1 MKFAIKKIT
10 TEEVEISF
18 PLFLK
23 EKRTVGAF
31 QRIAIISEKKVITI
45 RRNDNPDCLFYST
58 LFHNY
63 IPSSFDPNDYD
74 IITEDEFWEEYEK
87 VEEGLSENINSLRPL
102 SV

>member
-1 MKFAIKKIT
+1 MKIITKKIT
-10 TEEVEISF
+10 MEETEISF
-18 PLFLK
+18 PVFLK
-23 EKRTVGAF
+23 EKAISSLTEC
-31 QRIAIISEKKVITI
+31 IAIISEKEVITT

-63 IPSSFDPNDYD
+63 IPSSFDPTDYD
-74 IITEDEFWEEYEK
+74 SITENEFWKEYEK